1 MVGLLAIAIAWLY
14 AGTVA
19 GLGREWLSSP
29 DASYGL
35 VLAGVAVWLLWQRR
49 EQIARAAQSHSSVTR
64 RFPARGLAILVGG
77 LLLYF
82 VGELGADIF
91 ITRVSLVVVTA
102 GALWFVAGGRAA
114 RVATAPLV
122 FLLMAVPLPALVVN
136 AMTLPLQLTA
146 SRIAEATLAASG
158 IAVFRDGNVLELPSA
173 ALEVAEACSGLRS
186 LVSLTAIAGVLAW
199 SATARSKPSH
209 LTHARWW
216 STLGRGAAIVAIA
229 IPVAIMMNGL
239 RIAAVGIACELWDPR
254 VASGAW
260 HTFTGWITFIVSVV
274 VLMRLQ
280 RVLAAGSVPADDAEG
295 AIAA

>member
-1 MVGLLAIAIAWLY
+1 MVVLLALAIAWLY
-14 AGTVA
+14 AGTMA

-35 VLAGVAVWLLWQRR
+35 VLAGVALLLVWQRR
-49 EQIARAAQSHSSVTR
+49 EAIARAATVAASATSRLPRS
-64 RFPARGLAILVGG
+64 GLALLAAG
-77 LLLYF
+77 LLLYL
-82 VGELGADIF
+82 VGQLGADIF
-91 ITRVSLVVVTA
+91 LTRVSLVLVIA
-102 GALWFVAGGRAA
+102 GALWFVAGGAAA
-114 RVATAPLV
+114 RIAAAPLV
-122 FLLMAVPLPALVVN
+122 FLLMAVPLPALVGN
-136 AMTLPLQLTA
+136 AVTLPLQLTA
-146 SRIAEATLAASG
+146 SRIAEASLTAAG
-158 IAVFRDGNVLELPSA
+158 IPVFRDGNVLELPSA

-209 LTHARWW
+209 LTHARW

-229 IPVAIMMNGL
+229 IPVAILMNGL